1 MEPCPRPR
9 AQRGP
14 AVWSREQHAE
24 SCRDIIP
31 VLPPPAEAS
40 RGSWGAAGPHT
51 PRGASQHWYQQD
63 SPGHV
68 LCACVE
74 QPGPGPTPPALQTH
88 RFPLPFPPN
97 QPAESFI
104 NLRKRES
111 KQKEPEAEPK
121 RDLSNLPSLSSPGP
135 RYYLSAF
142 AESPPSGP
150 HQTLPEAQGLAAAR
164 TPDACVISAASSSA
178 SPTGGA
184 MPAGAGSTG
193 GCVGGGHPSALWGCQ
208 QDTRTRAQSPH
219 CASRRGH
226 GDSVGPN
233 AMLPAWPEKAAS
245 PSRAG
250 AGRRRS
256 AIWCLKY

>member
-1 MEPCPRPR
+1 M
-9 AQRGP
+9 
-14 AVWSREQHAE
+14 
-24 SCRDIIP
+24 
-31 VLPPPAEAS
+31 LPPPAEAS
-40 RGSWGAAGPHT
+40 RCSWGAAGPYT
-51 PRGASQHWYQQD
+51 PRGASQHRC
-63 SPGHV
+63 PGHV
-68 LCACVE
+68 VFACVE

-164 TPDACVISAASSSA
+164 APDACVISAASSSA
-178 SPTGGA
+178 SPAGGA
-184 MPAGAGSTG
+184 MLAAPGAVWVGVTPLHCGAGG
-193 GCVGGGHPSALWGCQ
+193 
-208 QDTRTRAQSPH
+208 RTP
-219 CASRRGH
+219 G
-226 GDSVGPN
+226 
-233 AMLPAWPEKAAS
+233 
-245 PSRAG
+245 
-250 AGRRRS
+250 
-256 AIWCLKY
+256 